1 MGESLA
7 SLHDRYFDVVAR
19 IESAALSAGRD
30 PSDVELVVISKNHPA
45 SMVVD
50 LASMGA
56 RNFGENRDQEARPKS
71 EEVSA
76 AGVAGITWHFVG
88 QLQSNKAKSALSY
101 AKVLH
106 SLDRESLLTAV
117 AKTAIDLPEPVQVFI
132 QLNLTDDPGR
142 GGIQPANLEPFANQV
157 LASPNLVLLGV
168 MGVAALDRPPAQDFE
183 TIRRASQK
191 LQTIE
196 PSAKFISAGM
206 SEDFEEAISFGATHV
221 RVGSAITGKRQY

>member
-1 MGESLA
+1 MSQSGA
-7 SLHDRYFDVVAR
+7 SLRDRYFDVVSR

-30 PSDVELVVISKNHPA
+30 SSEVELVVISKNHPA

-50 LASMGA
+50 LAAMGA

-76 AGVAGITWHFVG
+76 AGIEGITWHFVG

-117 AKTAIDLPEPVQVFI
+117 AKAAIDLPEPVQVFI

-142 GGIQPANLEPFANQV
+142 GGIQPARLEEFANRV
-157 LASPNLVLLGV
+157 LSSPNVVLLGV

-191 LQTIE
+191 LQTIQ

-206 SEDFEEAISFGATHV
+206 SEDFEEAIAFGATHV

>member
-1 MGESLA
+1 
-7 SLHDRYFDVVAR
+7 
-19 IESAALSAGRD
+19 
-30 PSDVELVVISKNHPA
+30 
-45 SMVVD
+45 MVVD

>member
-1 MGESLA
+1 MSQSGA
-7 SLHDRYFDVVAR
+7 SLRDRYFDVVSR

-30 PSDVELVVISKNHPA
+30 SSEVELVVISKNHPA

-50 LASMGA
+50 LAAMGA

-76 AGVAGITWHFVG
+76 AGVEGITWHFVG

-117 AKTAIDLPEPVQVFI
+117 AKAAIDLPEPVQVFI

-142 GGIQPANLEPFANQV
+142 GGIQPARLEEFANRV
-157 LASPNLVLLGV
+157 LSSPNVVLLGV

-191 LQTIE
+191 LQTIQ

-206 SEDFEEAISFGATHV
+206 SEDFEEAIAFGATHV

>member
-1 MGESLA
+1 MSELGA
-7 SLHDRYFDVVAR
+7 SLRDRYLGVVSR

-30 PSDVELVVISKNHPA
+30 PSEVELVVISKNHPA

-50 LASMGA
+50 LAAMGA

-76 AGVAGITWHFVG
+76 AGVEGITWHFVG

-106 SLDRESLLTAV
+106 SLDRDSLLTAV
-117 AKTAIDLPEPVQVFI
+117 AKAAIELPEPVQVFI

-142 GGIQPANLEPFANQV
+142 GGIQPASLEEFANRV
-157 LASPNLVLLGV
+157 LSSPNLVLLGV
-168 MGVAALDRPPAQDFE
+168 MGVAALNRPPAQDFE
-183 TIRRASQK
+183 TILWASQK
-191 LQTIE
+191 LQTID

-206 SEDFEEAISFGATHV
+206 SEDFEEAIAFGATHV

>member
-1 MGESLA
+1 MSELGA
-7 SLHDRYFDVVAR
+7 SLRNRYLGVVSR

-30 PSDVELVVISKNHPA
+30 PSEVELVVISKNHPA

-50 LASMGA
+50 LAAMGA
-56 RNFGENRDQEARPKS
+56 RNFGENRDQEAKPKS

-76 AGVAGITWHFVG
+76 AGIQGITWHFVG

-117 AKTAIDLPEPVQVFI
+117 AKAAIDLPEPVQVFI

-142 GGIQPANLEPFANQV
+142 GGIQPARLEEFANRV
-157 LASPNLVLLGV
+157 LSSPNVVLLGV

-191 LQTIE
+191 LQTIQ

-206 SEDFEEAISFGATHV
+206 SEDFEEAIAFGATHV